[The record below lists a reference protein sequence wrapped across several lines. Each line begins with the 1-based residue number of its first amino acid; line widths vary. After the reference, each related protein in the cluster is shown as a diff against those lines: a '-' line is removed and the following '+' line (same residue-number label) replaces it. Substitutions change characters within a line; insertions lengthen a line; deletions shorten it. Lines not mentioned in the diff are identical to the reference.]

1 MRILLVED
9 EKNMASFIKRGLEE
23 ERYVVDVAP
32 NGEKALFLAET
43 NPYDLIILDVM
54 LPDTTGFSIC
64 KDLRSKK
71 IDTFILMLTARDDV
85 QDKVLGLKTGAD
97 DYLSKPFDFDELLAR
112 IGALLR
118 RKRLDKNPVL
128 KVGDL
133 ELNQLTHKVTRAKK
147 EITLTSK
154 EYSLLEYLMLHA
166 GQVVT
171 RTAISEHVWNEDFDS
186 FTNVIDVFINRLRNK
201 VDRDFKKSLFILCA
215 VPDIYLRN
223 RNEKSFRRK
232 IVIGFLAMVFLSVF
246 TTGLAFFTTRNMQN
260 VFLNTMRHNVASLKA
275 AEELELALISQKGFL
290 SNYFFRQ
297 GPCLVGEAGRE
308 ESEFL

>member
-201 VDRDFKKSLFILCA
+201 VDRDFKKKLIHSLRGTGYIL
-215 VPDIYLRN
+215 
-223 RNEKSFRRK
+223 K
-232 IVIGFLAMVFLSVF
+232 
-246 TTGLAFFTTRNMQN
+246 
-260 VFLNTMRHNVASLKA
+260 
-275 AEELELALISQKGFL
+275 
-290 SNYFFRQ
+290 
-297 GPCLVGEAGRE
+297 
-308 ESEFL
+308 ES

>member
-64 KDLRSKK
+64 KDLRAKK

-85 QDKVLGLKTGAD
+85 QDKVFGLKAGAD

-112 IGALLR
+112 IAALLR
-118 RKRLDKNPVL
+118 RKRLDKNPTL
-128 KVGDL
+128 KIADL
-133 ELNQLTHKVTRAKK
+133 ELNQLTHRVMRGKK
-147 EITLTSK
+147 DIILTSK

-166 GQVVT
+166 NQVVT

-186 FTNVIDVFINRLRNK
+186 LTNVIDVFINRLRNK
-201 VDRDFKKSLFILCA
+201 IDRGFKKKLIHSLRGTGYILK
-215 VPDIYLRN
+215 
-223 RNEKSFRRK
+223 E
-232 IVIGFLAMVFLSVF
+232 
-246 TTGLAFFTTRNMQN
+246 
-260 VFLNTMRHNVASLKA
+260 
-275 AEELELALISQKGFL
+275 
-290 SNYFFRQ
+290 
-297 GPCLVGEAGRE
+297 
-308 ESEFL
+308 